1 MRLIGI
7 KETGV
12 QPRVGLKLV
21 LGFIGG
27 LEIGNS
33 VDNGEV
39 MMDRVTL

>member
-12 QPRVGLKLV
+12 QPRVGLELI
-21 LGFIGG
+21 LGIIGR
-27 LEIGNS
+27 LEIGNF